1 MTLSTSSIPP
11 FDHDELIQSHPV
23 ATIMIDKGGV
33 VLFVNAAAEQLCN
46 VSRSSMVGRVVYDV
60 ISIDRNYRQR
70 MLDPATPS
78 LFAHRTEVT
87 VGAGRRTIFVDLQ
100 MVPMGTSGHRIL
112 ALLPS
117 QSDAELMGGAI
128 GRSGRAAGAAASMLA
143 HEIKNPLAGIKGAA
157 QLLAR
162 KADASGERFTSL
174 ICAEVDRITTLIDQ
188 MEHFSRGQSL
198 LCQPVNLYQPIHQ
211 AIETVRAR
219 QLPGIVLSENY
230 DPSLP
235 MVHGNHDALVQ
246 IILNFVTNACE
257 ALHGRDDGEV
267 RITTA
272 YRHGLSIDNGDG
284 RGRVALPIEVSVS
297 DNGSG
302 VPMDIR
308 GDIFDPFVTTKRE
321 GRGLGLALVAKLAR
335 DMGGTVQH
343 IRDNDWTRFR
353 LHLPAAQGTDQN
365 ISGTKGAAA

>member
-1 MTLSTSSIPP
+1 MNGASSHIPN

-23 ATIMIDKGGV
+23 ATLMLDKYGV
-33 VLFVNAAAEQLCN
+33 ILYVNAAVEQLCN
-46 VSRSSMVGRVVYDV
+46 ISRSAMVGRPVFDV
-60 ISIDRNYRQR
+60 IDLDRQYRKR
-70 MLDPATPS
+70 MLEADTPA

-87 VGAGRRTIFVDLQ
+87 VGTWRRTIFIDLQ
-100 MVPMGTSGHRIL
+100 MVPYGNVGHKIL
-112 ALLPS
+112 TMIPS
-117 QSDAELMGGAI
+117 QSEAELMGGTI

-162 KADASGERFTSL
+162 RSDANGERFTSL
-174 ICAEVDRITTLIDQ
+174 ICAEVDRITNLIDQ
-188 MEHFSRGQSL
+188 MEHFSSGQPIS
-198 LCQPVNLYQPIHQ
+198 CSPINLYQPIHQ
-211 AIETVRAR
+211 AIEMVRAR
-219 QLPGIVLSENY
+219 QISGIRLSENY

-235 MVHGNHDALVQ
+235 MVHGNHDAMVQ
-246 IILNFVTNACE
+246 ILLNFVTNACD

-272 YRHGLSIDNGDG
+272 YRHGLSLDNGDG

-297 DNGSG
+297 DNGPG
-302 VPMDIR
+302 VPLDIR

-343 IRDNDWTRFR
+343 IRDDGWTRFR
-353 LHLPAAQGTDQN
+353 LHLPAATQKAELN
-365 ISGTKGAAA
+365 I

>member
-1 MTLSTSSIPP
+1 MSPISSSIPS
-11 FDHDELIQSHPV
+11 FDHDELIQSHPI
-23 ATIMIDKGGV
+23 ATLMIDKGGII
-33 VLFVNAAAEQLCN
+33 LFVNAAAEQLCN
-46 VSRSSMVGRVVYDV
+46 VSRAAMVGRAVYDV
-60 ISIDRNYRQR
+60 MTIDRNYRQR
-70 MLDPATPS
+70 MQDPATS
-78 LFAHRTEVT
+78 ALFAHRTEVT
-87 VGAGRRTIFVDLQ
+87 VGGGRRTMSVDLQ
-100 MVPMGTSGHRIL
+100 MVPYGQSGHRIL
-112 ALLPS
+112 ALIPS
-117 QSDAELMGGAI
+117 QSAAELMGGAI

-162 KADASGERFTSL
+162 KTDASGERFTSL

-188 MEHFSRGQSL
+188 MEHFSRGQPIACS
-198 LCQPVNLYQPIHQ
+198 PINLYQPIHQ
-211 AIETVRAR
+211 AIEAVRAR
-219 QLPGIVLSENY
+219 QIPGIRITENY

-235 MVHGNHDALVQ
+235 MVHGNHDAMVQ
-246 IILNFVTNACE
+246 ILLNFVTNACDV
-257 ALHGRDDGEV
+257 LQGRDDGEV

-272 YRHGLSIDNGDG
+272 YRHGLSLDNGDG

-302 VPMDIR
+302 VPLDIR

-343 IRDNDWTRFR
+343 MRDEDWTRFR
-353 LHLPAAQGTDQN
+353 LHLPAASPEIGGPT
-365 ISGTKGAAA
+365 